1 MRYPFVILLL
11 TFPAINAYGQE
22 FLEND
27 SVYIYATGV
36 GKTQSSADEEAI
48 LSFSRTLQTKVTSTV
63 TFDAIDRN
71 GVVEKTASKNIVLD
85 NSVIAKN
92 VKQIVRLDGDIYT
105 VYRYINRRQY
115 IEERLLSYNDYLDKA
130 KRYRETEDAH
140 RLNFIIGAYYLAF
153 HSIDDA
159 IMDIINPDNGILKD
173 YAMREAQREYSNAS
187 RLEFMGDG
195 KTLVKC
201 NAGLPLY
208 GFQYLGR
215 DGRWRLPEAYFTDT
229 EFLVAESRSPENK
242 DYRCCLI
249 KNGGDEIMTR
259 KTYEVPTLNYGVAI
273 INVPEN
279 WYFYKKRLL

>member
-1 MRYPFVILLL
+1 MWRSFTILLL
-11 TFPAINAYGQE
+11 TFPAINAYGQQ

-27 SVYIYATGV
+27 NSYIYAVGV

-48 LSFSRTLQTKVTSTV
+48 LSFSRTLQTKVTSIV
-63 TFDAIDRN
+63 TFDAIERN
-71 GVVEKTASKNIVLD
+71 GEVEKTATKNIVLD

-92 VKQIVRLDGDIYT
+92 VKQLVRLDGDVYT
-105 VYRYINRRQY
+105 VYRYIDREQY
-115 IEERLLSYNDYLDKA
+115 IEERLSLYNDYLDKA
-130 KRYRETEDAH
+130 RRYRETEDAH

-153 HSIDDA
+153 QSIDDA

-187 RLEFMGDG
+187 RLEFMDNGR
-195 KTLVKC
+195 TLVKC

-215 DGRWRLPEAYFTDT
+215 DGQWRLPEAYFIDTD
-229 EFLVAESRSPENK
+229 FLVEDSRSPENR

-249 KNGGDEIMTR
+249 KNGGKEVMTR
-259 KTYEVPTLNYGVAI
+259 KTYEIPSSNYGIVI

-279 WYFYKKRLL
+279 WYFYKKRL

>member
-1 MRYPFVILLL
+1 MWRSFAILLL
-11 TFPAINAYGQE
+11 TFPAINAYGQQ

-27 SVYIYATGV
+27 NSYIYAVGV

-48 LSFSRTLQTKVTSTV
+48 LSFSRTLQTKVTSIV
-63 TFDAIDRN
+63 TFDAIERN
-71 GVVEKTASKNIVLD
+71 GEVEKTATKNIVLD

-92 VKQIVRLDGDIYT
+92 VKQLVRLDGDVYT
-105 VYRYINRRQY
+105 VYRYIDREQY
-115 IEERLLSYNDYLDKA
+115 IEERLSLYNDYLDKA
-130 KRYRETEDAH
+130 RRYRETEDAH

-153 HSIDDA
+153 QSIDDA

-173 YAMREAQREYSNAS
+173 YAMREAHREYSNAS
-187 RLEFMGDG
+187 RLEFMDNGR
-195 KTLVKC
+195 TLVKC

-215 DGRWRLPEAYFTDT
+215 DGQWRLPETYFIDTD
-229 EFLVAESRSPENK
+229 FLVEDSRSPENR

-249 KNGGDEIMTR
+249 KNGGNEVMTR
-259 KTYEVPTLNYGVAI
+259 KTYEIPSSNYGVAI

-279 WYFYKKRLL
+279 WYFYKNRL

>member
-1 MRYPFVILLL
+1 M
-11 TFPAINAYGQE
+11 
-22 FLEND
+22 
-27 SVYIYATGV
+27 
-36 GKTQSSADEEAI
+36 K
-48 LSFSRTLQTKVTSTV
+48 RTLQTKVTSIV

-71 GVVEKTASKNIVLD
+71 GEVEKTTTKNIVLD

-92 VKQIVRLDGDIYT
+92 VKQLVRLDGDVYT
-105 VYRYINRRQY
+105 VYRYIDREQY
-115 IEERLLSYNDYLDKA
+115 IEKRLSLYNDYLDKA
-130 KRYRETEDAH
+130 RRYRETEDAH

-153 HSIDDA
+153 QSIDDA

-187 RLEFMGDG
+187 RLEFMDNGR
-195 KTLVKC
+195 TLVKC

-215 DGRWRLPEAYFTDT
+215 DGQWRLPEAYFIDTD
-229 EFLVAESRSPENK
+229 FLVEDSRSPENR

-249 KNGGDEIMTR
+249 KNGGKEVMTR
-259 KTYEVPTLNYGVAI
+259 KTYEIPSSNYGIVI

-279 WYFYKKRLL
+279 WYFYKKRL